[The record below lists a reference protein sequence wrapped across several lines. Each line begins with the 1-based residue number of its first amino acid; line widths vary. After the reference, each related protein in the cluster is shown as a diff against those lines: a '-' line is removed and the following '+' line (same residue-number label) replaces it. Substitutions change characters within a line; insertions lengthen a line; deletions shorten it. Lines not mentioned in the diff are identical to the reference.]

1 LPEDFELEAK
11 REDLRDRRWRR
22 YRSML
27 YAFFAGIRGL
37 AVLGFVIVL
46 VRAAPSALT
55 LAEVVV
61 RRI

>member
-1 LPEDFELEAK
+1 
-11 REDLRDRRWRR
+11 
-22 YRSML
+22 ML